1 MPDQQTPKSNL
12 SAAEIART
20 PEVHVRH
27 PFNPNSGVY
36 LRQLARPVG
45 LKRVALTIA
54 RIPPGR
60 ESFIYHC
67 NERDEEFL
75 YILSGRGRAEIADEV
90 VEVGP
95 GDFMGFPT
103 PSVAHHLTNPYD
115 EARLSHGR
123 REQFLRHRQLSPDRP
138 EIDLQRGKNLCGR

>member
-1 MPDQQTPKSNL
+1 MPDKQTPKSHL

-27 PFNPNSGVY
+27 PFNPNSDVY

-67 NERDEEFL
+67 HERDEEFL

-103 PSVAHHLTNPYD
+103 
-115 EARLSHGR
+115 R
-123 REQFLRHRQLSPDRP
+123 RWP
-138 EIDLQRGKNLCGR
+138 II